1 MPSRHTPAR
10 RRSSVPHGCTT
21 PLQLPAA
28 RRGRTLH
35 VLSVPLPLRDAHPHA
50 AAAAAPSRTSARRRS
65 TASASAARP
74 HDTTA
79 APSRTPRPLAP
90 RAERRLCCIAVH
102 ARTPPPPL
110 APCAAPGPGACRCRA
125 DGEHADAARTG
136 RSMHSISAAKQS
148 CPVRIGRTGTSS
160 GIGGAACS
168 GMQSRRRGAGRRRS
182 ASRHTPTRPRDRR
195 GRRSGSGLSRTRPC
209 AGRRRLRGAAAALAP
224 VVLVLKL
231 GGQLVAVAMDDGAAA
246 IGWKATNQRR
256 LYVKEANMERSK
268 YVEAEA
274 IKETLGIKQGN
285 VWNKARK

>member
-1 MPSRHTPAR
+1 
-10 RRSSVPHGCTT
+10 
-21 PLQLPAA
+21 
-28 RRGRTLH
+28 
-35 VLSVPLPLRDAHPHA
+35 
-50 AAAAAPSRTSARRRS
+50 
-65 TASASAARP
+65 
-74 HDTTA
+74 
-79 APSRTPRPLAP
+79 
-90 RAERRLCCIAVH
+90 
-102 ARTPPPPL
+102 
-110 APCAAPGPGACRCRA
+110 
-125 DGEHADAARTG
+125 
-136 RSMHSISAAKQS
+136 MHSISAAKQS

-256 LYVKEANMERSK
+256 LYVKEANTWRPKQSRKRS
-268 YVEAEA
+268 EFN
-274 IKETLGIKQGN
+274 KETLGTKEGN
-285 VWNKARK
+285 NCGYRWADKKNVG

>member
-1 MPSRHTPAR
+1 
-10 RRSSVPHGCTT
+10 
-21 PLQLPAA
+21 
-28 RRGRTLH
+28 
-35 VLSVPLPLRDAHPHA
+35 
-50 AAAAAPSRTSARRRS
+50 
-65 TASASAARP
+65 
-74 HDTTA
+74 
-79 APSRTPRPLAP
+79 
-90 RAERRLCCIAVH
+90 VH

-285 VWNKARK
+285 VWNKTRK

>member
-21 PLQLPAA
+21 PLQLHGA
-28 RRGRTLH
+28 RRGRSLH
-35 VLSVPLPLRDAHPHA
+35 VLSVVSSA
-50 AAAAAPSRTSARRRS
+50 SRRTPARRRRTPARRRS
-65 TASASAARP
+65 TAYASVARP
-74 HDTTA
+74 HDTTV

-182 ASRHTPTRPRDRR
+182 ASRHTLTRPRDRR

-231 GGQLVAVAMDDGAAA
+231 GGQFRCSSNG
-246 IGWKATNQRR
+246 
-256 LYVKEANMERSK
+256 
-268 YVEAEA
+268 
-274 IKETLGIKQGN
+274 
-285 VWNKARK
+285 